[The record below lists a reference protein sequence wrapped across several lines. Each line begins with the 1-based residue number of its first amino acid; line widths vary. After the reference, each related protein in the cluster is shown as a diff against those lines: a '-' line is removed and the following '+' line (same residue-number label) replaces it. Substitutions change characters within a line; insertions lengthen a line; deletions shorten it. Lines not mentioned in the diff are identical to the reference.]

1 MWEVFYRRRVNSGE
15 EESQGLIFDPV
26 NFPTVDA
33 FAYAP
38 VIAGMWQQHEVF
50 DGTYDFDDLL
60 DAHEILAVKA
70 INAERLRDA
79 LERKNR

>member
-1 MWEVFYRRRVNSGE
+1 MPY
-15 EESQGLIFDPV
+15 
-26 NFPTVDA
+26 PTIDA

-60 DAHEILAVKA
+60 DAHEILLVKA
-70 INAERLRDA
+70 INKQRE
-79 LERKNR
+79 LESLKNGQ

>member
-1 MWEVFYRRRVNSGE
+1 MPY
-15 EESQGLIFDPV
+15 
-26 NFPTVDA
+26 PTIDA

-60 DAHEILAVKA
+60 DAHEMLLVKA
-70 INAERLRDA
+70 INKQRE
-79 LERKNR
+79 LESMQNG